1 MYLFP
6 FHCNLSIPITETFA
20 IYYKLLKKLNEE
32 AKQEIFEKV
41 FLEEDTIPLTAEEKQ
56 EIIKLAEQELK
67 NRETISWPFGK

>member
-1 MYLFP
+1 MRVKNVSVPLD
-6 FHCNLSIPITETFA
+6 II
-20 IYYKLLKKLNEE
+20 IKKLNEE